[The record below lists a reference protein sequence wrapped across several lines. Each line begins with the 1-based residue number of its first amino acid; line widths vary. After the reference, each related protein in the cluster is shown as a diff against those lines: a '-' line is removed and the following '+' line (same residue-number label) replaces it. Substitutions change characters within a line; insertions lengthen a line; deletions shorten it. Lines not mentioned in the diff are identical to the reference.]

1 MPRSTRSLY
10 RGHSHVHALVA
21 YSKEIALIRRHVKKH
36 IAFREAHTH
45 TQRHTVQEI
54 VPATANENRR
64 ALADSCGFRK
74 ISKGNEEF
82 PRFHVIKVGH
92 VFLRQ
97 T

>member
-1 MPRSTRSLY
+1 MPRSTRSPY
-10 RGHSHVHALVA
+10 SHVHTLVA
-21 YSKEIALIRRHVKKH
+21 YSKETALIRRHVKKH
-36 IAFREAHTH
+36 IAFREAH

-92 VFLRQ
+92 VF
-97 T
+97 

>member
-1 MPRSTRSLY
+1 MEASTRVGNL
-10 RGHSHVHALVA
+10 RKTLCCII
-21 YSKEIALIRRHVKKH
+21 YSKETALIRRHVKKH
-36 IAFREAHTH
+36 IAFREAH

-82 PRFHVIKVGH
+82 PRFHLIKVGH
-92 VFLRQ
+92 VF
-97 T
+97 